1 MLTIIENSDY
11 SINLLSNTS
20 VVSLVMVLVNR
31 NTGGLV
37 FKTDFYGVLSDFT
50 DKYGDLIEPFM
61 DYEVF
66 LDLYVI
72 NNDQKTHYATISSDN
87 ELVRQFEKYIGDEYS
102 YTYGTKD
109 GGNLE
114 ISLISED
121 VMKGLISTQWD
132 SHTLSYEDL
141 QINISKLE
149 ALVKLNEQKLNSYK
163 KVSST
168 VAVRGTDI
176 EKLSKALID
185 EGNFGKA
192 MEGIYNMML
201 IYDDLSG
208 KITLS
213 PLDFKKYSAIKSLV
227 RNANTLVKLINGKGK
242 GGFPF
247 IKE

>member
-1 MLTIIENSDY
+1 MLKIIENSNY
-11 SINLLSNTS
+11 SINLLDNDS

-50 DKYGDLIEPFM
+50 NKYGDLIESYT

-66 LDLYVI
+66 LDLFVI
-72 NNDQKTHYATISSDN
+72 ENNQKTHYATISSEN
-87 ELVRQFEKYIGDEYS
+87 ELARQFEKYDDDEYS
-102 YTYGTKD
+102 YTYATKD
-109 GGNLE
+109 SDVLE
-114 ISLISED
+114 IILISED
-121 VMKGLISTQWD
+121 VMKGLISAQWD
-132 SHTLSYEDL
+132 SYTLSYEDL

-149 ALVKLNEQKLNSYK
+149 ALVNLNEQKLNSYK

-176 EKLSKALID
+176 EKLGKTLI
-185 EGNFGKA
+185 EEANFEKA
-192 MEGIYNMML
+192 MQGIYSMML
-201 IYDDLSG
+201 IYDDLSS

-213 PLDFKKYSAIKSLV
+213 TVDSRKYSAVKALV
-227 RNANTLVKLINGKGK
+227 RNGSALVKLINGKGK
-242 GGFPF
+242 GFPF

>member
-1 MLTIIENSDY
+1 MLTIIENSNY
-11 SINLLSNTS
+11 SINLLDNDS

-50 DKYGDLIEPFM
+50 DKYGDLIEPYVE
-61 DYEVF
+61 YEVF
-66 LDLYVI
+66 LDLFVI
-72 NNDQKTHYATISSDN
+72 ENDQKTHYATISSDN
-87 ELVRQFEKYIGDEYS
+87 ELARQFEKYNDDEYS

-109 GGNLE
+109 SDVLE
-114 ISLISED
+114 IILISED
-121 VMKGLISTQWD
+121 VMKGLISAQWD
-132 SHTLSYEDL
+132 SYTLSYEDL

-149 ALVKLNEQKLNSYK
+149 ALVNLNEQKLNSYK

-176 EKLSKALID
+176 EKLGKALI
-185 EGNFGKA
+185 EEVNFEKA
-192 MEGIYNMML
+192 MQGIYSMML
-201 IYDDLSG
+201 IYDDLSS

-213 PLDFKKYSAIKSLV
+213 TVDSRKYSAVKALV
-227 RNANTLVKLINGKGK
+227 RNGSALVKLIDGKGK
-242 GGFPF
+242 GFPF

>member
-1 MLTIIENSDY
+1 MLKIIENSNY
-11 SINLLSNTS
+11 SINLLDNDS

-50 DKYGDLIEPFM
+50 NKYGDLIESYT

-66 LDLYVI
+66 LDLFVI
-72 NNDQKTHYATISSDN
+72 ENNQKTHYATISSEN
-87 ELVRQFEKYIGDEYS
+87 ELARQFEKYNDDEYS
-102 YTYGTKD
+102 YTYATKD
-109 GGNLE
+109 SDVLE
-114 ISLISED
+114 IILISED
-121 VMKGLISTQWD
+121 VMKGLISAQWD
-132 SHTLSYEDL
+132 SYTLSYEDL

-149 ALVKLNEQKLNSYK
+149 ALVNLNEQKLNSYK

-176 EKLSKALID
+176 EKLGKTLI
-185 EGNFGKA
+185 EEANFEKA
-192 MEGIYNMML
+192 MQGIYSMML
-201 IYDDLSG
+201 IYDDLSS

-213 PLDFKKYSAIKSLV
+213 TVDSRKYSAVKALV
-227 RNANTLVKLINGKGK
+227 RNGSALVKLINGKGK
-242 GGFPF
+242 GFPF

>member
-1 MLTIIENSDY
+1 MLKIIENSNY
-11 SINLLSNTS
+11 SINLLDNDS

-50 DKYGDLIEPFM
+50 NKYGDLIESYT

-66 LDLYVI
+66 LDLFVI
-72 NNDQKTHYATISSDN
+72 ENDQKTHYATISSEN
-87 ELVRQFEKYIGDEYS
+87 ELARQFEKYDDDEYS
-102 YTYGTKD
+102 YTYATKD
-109 GGNLE
+109 SDVLE
-114 ISLISED
+114 IILISED
-121 VMKGLISTQWD
+121 VMKGLISAQWD
-132 SHTLSYEDL
+132 SYTLSYEDL

-149 ALVKLNEQKLNSYK
+149 ALVNLNEQKLNSYK

-176 EKLSKALID
+176 EKLGKALID
-185 EGNFGKA
+185 EVNFEKA
-192 MEGIYNMML
+192 MQGIYNMML

-213 PLDFKKYSAIKSLV
+213 TVDSRKYSAVKALV
-227 RNANTLVKLINGKGK
+227 RNGSALVKLIDGKGK
-242 GGFPF
+242 GFPF